1 MSIIRTGC
9 TTRQSVPTL
18 TGCNHPISVCMDP
31 VSGAGAIFLGGTV
44 LPSRCEAPK
53 VYLPL
58 WLATALTRGGH
69 SGILDALNHFM
80 NEVLISASKLTRR
93 YHVGKTVIAALSEV
107 DLLIGPGE
115 FTALVGPSGS
125 GKSTL
130 LNLIGGLDRPTGGEV
145 HVDGLSLGAASEPE
159 LVRYRRERVGFIF
172 QSFNLL
178 PTLTALENVE
188 APLMLAE
195 MPGHARRERATALL
209 ASVGLTARMLHK
221 PNELSGGEKQRVAI
235 ARALA
240 NRPLLLLADEPTG
253 NLDSKT
259 GGAVLDLLCGLLRAQ
274 GLTMIMVTHD
284 LEVAARAN
292 RIIHLRDGSIQQI
305 ETTSSAETT
314 P

>member
-1 MSIIRTGC
+1 
-9 TTRQSVPTL
+9 
-18 TGCNHPISVCMDP
+18 
-31 VSGAGAIFLGGTV
+31 
-44 LPSRCEAPK
+44 
-53 VYLPL
+53 
-58 WLATALTRGGH
+58 
-69 SGILDALNHFM
+69 
-80 NEVLISASKLTRR
+80 
-93 YHVGKTVIAALSEV
+93 V
-107 DLLIGPGE
+107 DLTVPNGE

-130 LNLIGGLDRPTGGEV
+130 LNLIGGLDRPSSGV
-145 HVDGLSLGAASEPE
+145 IQVNGLSLGAAAEAE

-195 MPGHARRERATALL
+195 MPRRARRERAQALL
-209 ASVGLTARMLHK
+209 ESVGLGARMLHK

-259 GGAVLDLLCGLLRAQ
+259 GRVVLDLLCGLLAAQ
-274 GLTMIMVTHD
+274 GLTLIMVTHD
-284 LEVAARAN
+284 PEIAVHAH
-292 RIIHLRDGSIQQI
+292 RIIHLRDGRIQSIRTASRP
-305 ETTSSAETT
+305 EAA

>member
-1 MSIIRTGC
+1 M
-9 TTRQSVPTL
+9 
-18 TGCNHPISVCMDP
+18 N
-31 VSGAGAIFLGGTV
+31 
-44 LPSRCEAPK
+44 
-53 VYLPL
+53 
-58 WLATALTRGGH
+58 
-69 SGILDALNHFM
+69 DALIH
-80 NEVLISASKLTRR
+80 ASKLTRR
-93 YHVGKTVIAALSEV
+93 YSVGKTVVAALSDV
-107 DLLIGPGE
+107 DLTVPPGE

-145 HVDGLSLGAASEPE
+145 RVDGLLLGAATEPE
-159 LVRYRRERVGFIF
+159 LMRYRRERVGFIF

-178 PTLTALENVE
+178 PTLTAQENVE
-188 APLMLAE
+188 APMMLAE
-195 MPGHARRERATALL
+195 IPQRTRRERAAALIE
-209 ASVGLTARMLHK
+209 SVGLAARMLHK

-259 GGAVLDLLCGLLRAQ
+259 GGAVLDLLCGLHEAQ

-284 LEVAARAN
+284 PEIAARAS
-292 RIIHLRDGSIQQI
+292 RIIHLRDGGIQQTEI
-305 ETTSSAETT
+305 PRRGEKT

>member
-1 MSIIRTGC
+1 M
-9 TTRQSVPTL
+9 TRR
-18 TGCNHPISVCMDP
+18 
-31 VSGAGAIFLGGTV
+31 AYF
-44 LPSRCEAPK
+44 
-53 VYLPL
+53 
-58 WLATALTRGGH
+58 
-69 SGILDALNHFM
+69 GILGALNHFM
-80 NEVLISASKLTRR
+80 NDALIRASKLTRR
-93 YHVGKTVIAALSEV
+93 YHVGKSVVAALSEV
-107 DLLIGPGE
+107 DLLVLPGE

-130 LNLIGGLDRPTGGEV
+130 LNLIGGLDRPSGGEV
-145 HVDGLSLGAASEPE
+145 RVDGLSIGAASEPE

-178 PTLTALENVE
+178 PTFTALENVE

-195 MPGHARRERATALL
+195 MPARARRERAAALL
-209 ASVGLTARMLHK
+209 ASVGLEARLLHR

-253 NLDSKT
+253 NLDSRT
-259 GGAVLDLLCGLLRAQ
+259 GGAVLDLLCGLLQAQ

-284 LEVAARAN
+284 PDVAARAN
-292 RIIHLRDGSIQQI
+292 RIIHLRDGGIQQI
-305 ETTSSAETT
+305 ETASHAEKS

>member
-1 MSIIRTGC
+1 LIRHFPANNKEKLAQ
-9 TTRQSVPTL
+9 RAK
-18 TGCNHPISVCMDP
+18 
-31 VSGAGAIFLGGTV
+31 AGENSPAM
-44 LPSRCEAPK
+44 P
-53 VYLPL
+53 
-58 WLATALTRGGH
+58 LTR
-69 SGILDALNHFM
+69 D
-80 NEVLISASKLTRR
+80 VLIQTSQLTRR
-93 YHVGKTVIAALSEV
+93 YSVGKSVVNALSEV
-107 DLLIGPGE
+107 ELTVPHGE

-130 LNLIGGLDRPTGGEV
+130 LNLIGGLDHPSSGEI
-145 HVDGLSLGAASEPE
+145 HVNGLSLGAAAEPE

-195 MPGHARRERATALL
+195 SPLRDRRERATALL
-209 ASVGLTARMLHK
+209 ESVGLGPRLQHK

-259 GGAVLDLLCGLLRAQ
+259 GAAVLDLLCSLLKAQ

-284 LEVAARAN
+284 PEIAARAD
-292 RIIHLRDGSIQQI
+292 RIIHLRDGSIQAI
-305 ETTSSAETT
+305 ETKRPGATN

>member
-1 MSIIRTGC
+1 
-9 TTRQSVPTL
+9 
-18 TGCNHPISVCMDP
+18 
-31 VSGAGAIFLGGTV
+31 
-44 LPSRCEAPK
+44 
-53 VYLPL
+53 
-58 WLATALTRGGH
+58 
-69 SGILDALNHFM
+69 M
-80 NEVLISASKLTRR
+80 NDVLIQASKLTRR
-93 YHVGKTVIAALSEV
+93 FNVGKAVVVALSEV
-107 DLLIGPGE
+107 ELAVPRGE

-130 LNLIGGLDRPTGGEV
+130 LNLIGGLDHPSSGEIRV
-145 HVDGLSLGAASEPE
+145 NGLSLGTAAETE

-195 MPGHARRERATALL
+195 QPQRARRERATALL
-209 ASVGLTARMLHK
+209 ESVGLGSRILHK
-221 PNELSGGEKQRVAI
+221 PNEHSGGEKQRVAI

-259 GGAVLDLLCGLLRAQ
+259 GAAVLDLLCGLLKAQ
-274 GLTMIMVTHD
+274 GLTVIMVTHD
-284 LEVAARAN
+284 PEIAARAD
-292 RIIHLRDGSIQQI
+292 RIIHLRDGSIQNI
-305 ETTSSAETT
+305 ETRRPAPRT